1 MMQKLTVQRVKDYK
15 RYGNWSGTG
24 AGKTISFII
33 ASREI
38 ESKLT
43 VVICLNSTVSQLEE
57 DILDVYPDSL
67 VHSNF
72 KKVKSLIDLN
82 TITCF

>member
-1 MMQKLTVQRVKDYK
+1 MVDNKIAAPNMMQKLTVKRLKEYG

-38 ESKLT
+38 NSRLT
-43 VVICLNSTVSQLEE
+43 LVVCLNSTVNQLEE
-57 DILDVYPDSL
+57 DILEVVS
-67 VHSNF
+67 
-72 KKVKSLIDLN
+72 
-82 TITCF
+82 